1 MSFIAQLEV
10 SSTGF
15 ARGIDQAIDSTNKLE
30 KTVIQKLSS
39 VGDSFINVGKKASIF
54 SAAVGAAATAVVMFA
69 KKTGDMANDLLSATI
84 ALDSTSDI
92 LQEYKL
98 VSIEAGTSTDAFSRS
113 VESLTR
119 RLKDAEKGGD
129 DVTEYIQKLG
139 VSLFD
144 TSGEMRRMGDITDD
158 IIKALA
164 GMENVSQ
171 RNVIASQLFGRQW
184 VDIAPILALG
194 ADGIDEVR
202 RSAHELGV
210 VLDGEALN
218 AANRFSIE
226 MNKMQ
231 LQLNA
236 IKDNLAAEVAPML
249 SETFVPIL
257 EDKVVPAVA
266 GIAEKLGELVDKFN
280 NLSDTTKETILVI
293 GGIAVAIGPAL
304 LALGGLLKVLPLIG
318 TAFAALTGPVG
329 IAVAAVVAAAT
340 VIVKNWNS
348 IKEYFT
354 TGPGAELFNGLKLI
368 ATDIKNEFV
377 GAWNI
382 LKDVTTKV
390 WNAIDEDVK
399 LVINGLVRD
408 ITTVLT
414 TIVNT
419 FINVAKILEGI
430 FTLDYKK
437 ILEGLKNLFVDIFRG
452 ITDIVLR
459 SVATMSQHL
468 STFFGWIGLD
478 KWSSA
483 LSDFSEK
490 ITSSMDTAS
499 AATKK
504 ASEATKQASEEQ
516 VTAIGEVEET
526 LKTLNGEQNNVF
538 RDGSNIFDLIRRT
551 SDEITV
557 LTERLEGLRNGTIQV
572 QNVHAE
578 ISRLEERVKTLKA
591 ALDTLT
597 GGREL
602 SLDIAT
608 DTATKVWQESELFKN
623 IKPTITP
630 VIDPSKVEQGM
641 GVINDQMKV
650 FTVDMGNVLGS
661 GISDM
666 MRTIGQ
672 ALAGGESFINDIGA
686 ALLSSVGRIAQQ
698 LGQQMIA
705 FGTAGIALK
714 KLMVNPLLA
723 IAAGSALVALG
734 SAATAA
740 AQRIV
745 NPGGGQYTGGT
756 SSYTATGPQL
766 GPSDYRGMYRDEWAG
781 QVVFKIGNNELVGVL
796 EQANTRN
803 NRLK

>member
-15 ARGIDQAIDSTNKLE
+15 ARGIDQAEQQMDKL
-30 KTVIQKLSS
+30 Q
-39 VGDSFINVGKKASIF
+39 
-54 SAAVGAAATAVVMFA
+54 
-69 KKTGDMANDLLSATI
+69 
-84 ALDSTSDI
+84 
-92 LQEYKL
+92 
-98 VSIEAGTSTDAFSRS
+98 RS
-113 VESLTR
+113 VENS
-119 RLKDAEKGGD
+119 
-129 DVTEYIQKLG
+129 
-139 VSLFD
+139 
-144 TSGEMRRMGDITDD
+144 
-158 IIKALA
+158 
-164 GMENVSQ
+164 VSQ
-171 RNVIASQLFGRQW
+171 ISKSFESIGRKMS
-184 VDIAPILALG
+184 VFTAAFSLAAGKAYTMSADFEDALG
-194 ADGIDEVR
+194 ATEQVFNQSSEAAKAWAESLPSYFGIAKTEALSYQNLMGTMLQNIGGLSEEIAQKQASALIELAGDLTAMYGGRVQDAVR
-202 RSAHELGV
+202 ALTASLKGNNTMLDNYGMAVNDALVKTKALELG
-210 VLDGEALN
+210 LSDGTGELSLQARQAATLALIWEQTGAAQGQAAREAEG
-218 AANRFSIE
+218 ASGTMRAFTTE
-226 MNKMQ
+226 VQ
-231 LQLNA
+231 
-236 IKDNLAAEVAPML
+236 NLATEIGQVLIPIITPVISKLQDMVSML
-249 SETFVPIL
+249 RQLSPEMQSIIVG
-257 EDKVVPAVA
+257 VA
-266 GIAEKLGELVDKFN
+266 GVTA
-280 NLSDTTKETILVI
+280 
-293 GGIAVAIGPAL
+293 AIGPAL
-304 LALGGLLKVLPLIG
+304 IAISKLLSLAKGLGTLKV
-318 TAFAALTGPVG
+318 AFTALTGPVG
-329 IAVAAVVAAAT
+329 IAVAAIVAGAT
-340 VIVKNWNS
+340 AIVKNWDS

-390 WNAIDEDVK
+390 WNAIGDDVK

-483 LSDFSEK
+483 LGDFSEK

-766 GPSDYRGMYRDEWAG
+766 GASDYRGMYRDEWAG

>member
-15 ARGIDQAIDSTNKLE
+15 ARGIDQAEQQMDKL
-30 KTVIQKLSS
+30 Q
-39 VGDSFINVGKKASIF
+39 
-54 SAAVGAAATAVVMFA
+54 
-69 KKTGDMANDLLSATI
+69 
-84 ALDSTSDI
+84 
-92 LQEYKL
+92 
-98 VSIEAGTSTDAFSRS
+98 RS
-113 VESLTR
+113 VENS
-119 RLKDAEKGGD
+119 
-129 DVTEYIQKLG
+129 
-139 VSLFD
+139 
-144 TSGEMRRMGDITDD
+144 
-158 IIKALA
+158 
-164 GMENVSQ
+164 VSQ
-171 RNVIASQLFGRQW
+171 ISKSFESIGRKMS
-184 VDIAPILALG
+184 VFTAAFSLAAGKAYTMSADFEDALG
-194 ADGIDEVR
+194 ATEQVFNQSSEAAKAWAESLPSYFGIAKTEALSYQNLMGTMLQNIGGLSEEMAQKQASALIELAGDLTAMYGGRVQDAVR
-202 RSAHELGV
+202 ALTASLKGNNTMLDNYGMAVNDALVKTKALELG
-210 VLDGEALN
+210 LSDGTGELSLQARQAATLALIWEQTGAAQGQAAREAEG
-218 AANRFSIE
+218 ASGTMRAFTTE
-226 MNKMQ
+226 VQ
-231 LQLNA
+231 
-236 IKDNLAAEVAPML
+236 NLATEIGQVLIPIITPVISKLQDMVSML
-249 SETFVPIL
+249 RQLSPEMQSIIVG
-257 EDKVVPAVA
+257 VA
-266 GIAEKLGELVDKFN
+266 GVTA
-280 NLSDTTKETILVI
+280 
-293 GGIAVAIGPAL
+293 AIGPAL
-304 LALGGLLKVLPLIG
+304 IAISKLLSLAKGLGTLKV
-318 TAFAALTGPVG
+318 AFTALTGPVG
-329 IAVAAVVAAAT
+329 IAVAAIVAGAT
-340 VIVKNWNS
+340 AIVKNWDS

-390 WNAIDEDVK
+390 WNAIGDDVK

-483 LSDFSEK
+483 LGDFSEK

-766 GPSDYRGMYRDEWAG
+766 GASDYRGMYRDEWAG